1 MAENEGLA
9 GIGLREDDFSFESL
23 LAFQRRMEADP
34 DGVTDDEIREEYGSD
49 ISPAELRELFRRST
63 FGRASKRPR
72 ASARAKLR
80 RRLLWLSRSL
90 QEVESAVDAVRKSPG
105 RINKPK
111 ELEDL
116 LAAIGDFRRAAN
128 LPVPGEPTELDP
140 DLFER
145 LFGIAAD
152 DEGPG

>member
-1 MAENEGLA
+1 MLENEDREDA
-9 GIGLREDDFSFESL
+9 GLRNDELSIESL

-34 DGVTDDEIREEYGSD
+34 DAVTDDEIQEEYGSD

-63 FGRASKRPR
+63 FGRPSRWPR

-90 QEVESAVDAVRKSPG
+90 QEVESAVGAVLSSPG
-105 RINKPK
+105 RTNKAG
-111 ELEDL
+111 ELKDL
-116 LAAIGDFRRAAN
+116 LAAIEQFRSAAR
-128 LPVPGEPTELDP
+128 LPIPEEPAELDP

-145 LFGIAAD
+145 MFGMAAD
-152 DEGPG
+152 DDGPG

>member
-1 MAENEGLA
+1 MTENEGDGGMLF
-9 GIGLREDDFSFESL
+9 RQDDFSFESL

-34 DGVTDDEIREEYGSD
+34 DAVTDEEIREEYGSD

-63 FGRASKRPR
+63 FGRPPKKPR

-90 QEVESAVDAVRKSPG
+90 QEVESAIAAVRNSPG
-105 RINKPK
+105 RTNKPK
-111 ELEDL
+111 ELEDIL
-116 LAAIGDFRRAAN
+116 TAIGEFRKAAN
-128 LPVPGEPTELDP
+128 LPVPEEPAELDP

-145 LFGIAAD
+145 LFGIGAD
-152 DEGPG
+152 DEEPS